1 MITQQRYRQMVLC
14 GHGAAILTVNSDI
27 ASITTIPMET
37 INLHRLKGPFDVD
50 LRPTGMALGKGRR
63 ASACSTHYTLVLTT
77 HVSLLACEKPLA
89 LAIGTIGMRHAKTV
103 TDSRW
108 ITPCWSDSGRWTCSC
123 INTRVL
129 EGNIQLS

>member
-50 LRPTGMALGKGRR
+50 LRVWHWGKDAGHLP
-63 ASACSTHYTLVLTT
+63 AVLIIR
-77 HVSLLACEKPLA
+77 LF
-89 LAIGTIGMRHAKTV
+89 
-103 TDSRW
+103 
-108 ITPCWSDSGRWTCSC
+108 
-123 INTRVL
+123 
-129 EGNIQLS
+129 